1 MAVDHL
7 PETVA
12 GDPPP
17 PPPMMSPRLGKQA
30 ERRDREEIA
39 KTVRNVRFIRIGSI
53 SFRFSVIFLA
63 RGQESERDVES

>member
-1 MAVDHL
+1 
-7 PETVA
+7 
-12 GDPPP
+12 
-17 PPPMMSPRLGKQA
+17 MMSPRLGKQA